1 MNNNKEKKELATYTI
16 KQLMHLCQH
25 PENKHFA
32 YIGLDDDDNSSTWG
46 DLVIAG
52 NTGLIVHE
60 LFEQR
65 TMLPYEL
72 RLHMMMHILTEDTD
86 LVIEAQKRIK
96 QNGSKNN

>member
-32 YIGLDDDDNSSTWG
+32 YIGLDDDDSSTWG
-46 DLVIAG
+46 DVVISG
-52 NTGLIVHE
+52 NTSLILHE

-86 LVIEAQKRIK
+86 LVIEAQKTNQTK
-96 QNGSKNN
+96 CK

>member
-16 KQLMHLCQH
+16 KQLMHLIEH

-32 YIGLDDDDNSSTWG
+32 YIGLDDKNDNSTTWG
-46 DLVIAG
+46 DVVLSG
-52 NTGLIVHE
+52 NVGLIAHE

-65 TMLPYEL
+65 TMLPYDL

-86 LVIEAQKRIK
+86 LVIDAQKHIK
-96 QNGSKNN
+96 QNAHKK